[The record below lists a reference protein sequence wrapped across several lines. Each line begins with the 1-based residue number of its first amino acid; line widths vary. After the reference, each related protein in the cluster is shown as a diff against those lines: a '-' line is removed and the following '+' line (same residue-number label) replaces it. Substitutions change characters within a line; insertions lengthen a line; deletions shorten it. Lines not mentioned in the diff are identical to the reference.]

1 MQTQGGQGRGR
12 RQGGGRRGTTCTRNA
27 GFVAVASAY
36 VAEDLRK
43 ADGVT
48 RSTLRRTAIS
58 LADSRH
64 TVLRRMASLYL
75 RADPPPEGRAGLYPS
90 ADTNVQTRFTAGAP
104 EWPTPT
110 RLLLPPA
117 QRPANED

>member
-1 MQTQGGQGRGR
+1 
-12 RQGGGRRGTTCTRNA
+12 
-27 GFVAVASAY
+27 

-64 TVLRRMASLYL
+64 TLLRRMASLYL
-75 RADPPPEGRAGLYPS
+75 RADPHPAGRAGLHPGAF
-90 ADTNVQTRFTAGAP
+90 ADVQTQTRSTAGAP

-117 QRPANED
+117 QRPTNED